1 MPFLTA
7 ETTDERDSLAT
18 FAQQQIEQVATA
30 LHGLD
35 QEQLALVPSASGW
48 KAPAG

>member
-1 MPFLTA
+1 MPFLTPEA
-7 ETTDERDSLAT
+7 TGEHDSLAT

-35 QEQLALVPSASGW
+35 Q
-48 KAPAG
+48 